1 MKDRVSP
8 AEGKVNDEAKSGS
21 VGGLFPLPLQEH
33 HFFNTMHIMEEKLE
47 IELSWDALKTV
58 PVWFPLHLDLQYLKL
73 YRPLEGKKMLCL
85 KSTLLN

>member
-47 IELSWDALKTV
+47 IELS
-58 PVWFPLHLDLQYLKL
+58 
-73 YRPLEGKKMLCL
+73 
-85 KSTLLN
+85 